1 MVLPQWAES
10 APPEQPTGASRALA
24 LVVAVLAVLGI
35 VATWSL
41 LVVHPQGSTLDDSA
55 VDGATYGYGTLW
67 RVAEPVL
74 SIVSVG
80 FIVAAIAAT
89 MLVALIRRRWS
100 LAFQAAV
107 LVAGANITTQ
117 LLKHVVLQ
125 RPDETLNTLPSGHTT
140 VAASVSVALL
150 LVVPRSARPA
160 LALVGAAYTGATG
173 VATMIGQWHR
183 PSDVIAAILVVLAW
197 TGVVCALT
205 TRSGL
210 DARDES
216 TAATATSAVVLL
228 LAAVVAAAGG
238 LAVLDG
244 GDLPLVGSATASSP
258 DVRAYVGTA
267 ALVAASVAATFG
279 AALLVRQSTAR
290 PVRPGNVRPGTAVT
304 RY

>member
-1 MVLPQWAES
+1 MVLPQWAAP

-24 LVVAVLAVLGI
+24 LVVAVLAVVGI

-41 LVVHPQGSTLDDSA
+41 LVVHPQGSALDDSA

-67 RVAEPVL
+67 QVAEPVL

-100 LAFQAAV
+100 LAVQAAV

-125 RPDETLNTLPSGHTT
+125 RPDDTLNTLPSGHTT

-173 VATMIGQWHR
+173 VATMVGQWHR

-210 DARDES
+210 DPRDES
-216 TAATATSAVVLL
+216 TAATVTSAVVLL
-228 LAAVVAAAGG
+228 VAAAVAAAGG
-238 LAVLDG
+238 LAVLGG

-290 PVRPGNVRPGTAVT
+290 PVRPGNVRPGNAAT